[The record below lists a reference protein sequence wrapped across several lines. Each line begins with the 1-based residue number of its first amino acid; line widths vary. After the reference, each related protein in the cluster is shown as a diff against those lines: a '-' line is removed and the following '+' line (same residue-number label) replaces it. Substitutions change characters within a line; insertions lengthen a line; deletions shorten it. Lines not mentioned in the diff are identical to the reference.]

1 MYKIF
6 STGLF
11 ETCFYLISI
20 FGCPSNSQYWTFLS
34 KFWKELDRDCF
45 LCFHFLTLFS
55 SSTLI
60 GFALEAAVGSISI
73 SMFREELNYS
83 INFYF
88 DLLKN
93 ETINVILGNWQKSL
107 WSPPFLCLLSFHLC
121 CLSGFQG
128 RPLPWD
134 ICTLH
139 IGVLTPLL
147 GSYWPKRLYAL
158 GGYSLPHTKLSKVK
172 WWF

>member
-60 GFALEAAVGSISI
+60 GFALVAAVGWRAAPFQFQCFRRSLISI
-73 SMFREELNYS
+73 LIFSKMKQSNWLRGIDKCVCGLPHSCVYCHS
-83 INFYF
+83 ICAVYRAFKGGHCPEIYA
-88 DLLKN
+88 
-93 ETINVILGNWQKSL
+93 
-107 WSPPFLCLLSFHLC
+107 H
-121 CLSGFQG
+121 
-128 RPLPWD
+128 
-134 ICTLH
+134 CTLMFLH
-139 IGVLTPLL
+139 PCQGVIGWKDYMHWGVIAYPIP
-147 GSYWPKRLYAL
+147 SYQK
-158 GGYSLPHTKLSKVK
+158 
-172 WWF
+172 